1 MYNTIPT
8 LLAKVY
14 YIDKETETLSE
25 SGVKVKEITEDFKVV
40 AEVTH
45 LTEFI
50 LATQVCGK
58 KVLLEFLHFDNIKL
72 LNY

>member
-1 MYNTIPT
+1 MPT
-8 LLAKVY
+8 VLAKVY
-14 YIDKETETLSE
+14 YIDNETETLSD

-50 LATQVCGK
+50 LATQVNCK
-58 KVLLEFLHFDNIKL
+58 SVLKLKL
-72 LNY
+72 LVFLNVK

>member
-1 MYNTIPT
+1 MYNTMPK
-8 LLAKVY
+8 LFAKVY
-14 YIDKETETLSE
+14 YIDKETETLSD

-50 LATQVCGK
+50 LATQVYSK
-58 KVLLEFLHFDNIKL
+58 SVLLKL
-72 LNY
+72 LVFFNVK